1 MNWLRSAVAVVGT
14 VAAVVAVAA
23 CGASKN
29 SGDVPVESVSQ
40 SDADKALDQAHAG
53 PAATCESGKGL
64 TIGGAVVWSSNAG
77 GKAYNDAFKAAAQ
90 ACGATPLLVEAKA
103 DDPINSM
110 ISAMDLV
117 TSKKANVTSFF
128 PLSPDAMTPPSK
140 RALSAGIPVVAGEVS
155 NFADATLTFHQDRL
169 TGAVNSARLFC
180 TKYPQGG
187 GVIYGAYGYPQA
199 DLVAMQQRFTD
210 EVKKCSNGK
219 ITVVG
224 TYQNK
229 TDDIAG
235 GLSTAQAAL
244 QQHPDAV
251 GVVAYSDTNAVAASR
266 AATNL
271 GIRDKLT
278 IVGYNVDAVGH
289 EALSK
294 GVIDYSFLWGQA
306 EQGQLTVKYMID
318 LATGKKAP
326 KFVTLYPKCISKKM
340 ISSVPTI
347 AVRTTG
353 IGQGRDLEPTGLAPT
368 VTSDDKPILEVSA
381 AQREQVACPVDAS

>member
-1 MNWLRSAVAVVGT
+1 MRSRKKVGVALG
-14 VAAVVAVAA
+14 AACLSLVVAA
-23 CGASKN
+23 CGGESDKG
-29 SGDVPVESVSQ
+29 GDVPDEKVSKT
-40 SDADKALDQAHAG
+40 DADRILDAAKAG
-53 PAATCESGKGL
+53 PAKECTTGKGL

-77 GKAYNDAFKAAAQ
+77 GKAFNDAFKAAAK
-90 ACGATPLLVEAKA
+90 ACEATPLLVEAKA

-117 TSKKANVTSFF
+117 TSKKADVTSFF
-128 PLSPDAMTPPSK
+128 PLSPDAMTTPSK
-140 RALSAGIPVVAGEVS
+140 RAVAAGIPVVAGELS
-155 NFADATLTFHQDRL
+155 NFDDAAITFHQDRL
-169 TGAVNSARLFC
+169 TGAANSARLFC
-180 TKYPQGG
+180 DKYPDGG
-187 GVIYGAYGYPQA
+187 GVIYGAYGFPQA
-199 DLVAMQQRFTD
+199 DLVAMQKRFTA
-210 EVKKCSNGK
+210 EVKKCSDGK

-271 GIRDKLT
+271 GVRDKLT

-306 EQGQLTVKYMID
+306 EQGALTVKYMID
-318 LATGKKAP
+318 LARGDKAP
-326 KFVTLYPKCISKKM
+326 KYVTLYPKCISKETIK
-340 ISSVPTI
+340 SVPTI
-347 AVRTTG
+347 AVRTLG

-368 VTSDDKPILEVSA
+368 VTSDDEPLLEADADLRAS
-381 AQREQVACPVDAS
+381 VACPVD